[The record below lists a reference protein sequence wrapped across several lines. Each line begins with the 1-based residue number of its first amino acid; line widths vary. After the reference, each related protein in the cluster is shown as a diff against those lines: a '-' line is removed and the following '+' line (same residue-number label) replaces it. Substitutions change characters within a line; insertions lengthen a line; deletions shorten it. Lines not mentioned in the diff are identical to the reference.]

1 MYSLIK
7 KIASKYSSHY
17 LIDGGVLSFLL
28 KPLIRI
34 IFVRKRCLLVDQ
46 ESVGFLHFKESKSRF
61 YLRASSYIENKIMQD
76 GIHARHVLN
85 EISNNLKPNSLFI
98 DVGANVG
105 SISIPIAKQTGDIG
119 VEVVACEASCAMLKR
134 LEANIGLN
142 ALSNI
147 RVNESAIFSHDR
159 GLTFYEQTLTNN
171 NMGLS
176 SVKQNDDI
184 GSFIETQIRSKTL
197 DGLYGELETGKEV
210 SVVKIDVQGAEFD
223 VLMGASAIIRE
234 QRPVFIFEHED
245 EYHDDCEAVK
255 KSIRQFFD
263 THNYSLYAMDSNL
276 ENLLISIDLSVYVNT
291 NIVALPNHA

>member
-1 MYSLIK
+1 
-7 KIASKYSSHY
+7 
-17 LIDGGVLSFLL
+17 
-28 KPLIRI
+28 
-34 IFVRKRCLLVDQ
+34 
-46 ESVGFLHFKESKSRF
+46 
-61 YLRASSYIENKIMQD
+61 MQD